1 MSAIQLNDRPAKKA
15 KNGLRKRIWQNK
27 ETYILL
33 LPGLIWY
40 AVFCYVPMGGLQLAF
55 KKFNAGLGIL
65 RSPWNGLT
73 NFRFVLQDPAFFNA
87 LANTFIISASKLVF
101 VFPVAIVLALLIN
114 EMRTGR
120 FKQLLQTVYTFPN
133 FLSWVIVASVML
145 GLLGSDGA
153 INNIMYAIVGENAKN
168 ISFLGNPATFR
179 PILYITDAWKG
190 AGWSSIIYLASIA
203 SIDVEQYEAAIIDG
217 ATRLQRVWH
226 ITLPGIKTTII
237 VLFILACGEMM
248 DAGFDQIF
256 NMYNA
261 AVRDVSDILD
271 TYIYRITFQTSAD
284 FGFSTAISLIKAVAN
299 FILLIFADRMAK
311 LAGETG
317 LFA

>member
-1 MSAIQLNDRPAKKA
+1 MSANHLSVPEKKKA
-15 KNGLRKRIWQNK
+15 KGDLRKRIWQNK

-40 AVFCYVPMGGLQLAF
+40 AIFCYIPMGGLQLAF
-55 KKFNAGLGIL
+55 KKYNAGIGIL
-65 RSPWNGLT
+65 KSPWTGLT
-73 NFRFVLQDPAFFNA
+73 NYRFVIQDTAFFKA

-101 VFPVAIVLALLIN
+101 VFPVAIILALLIN

-153 INNIMYAIVGENAKN
+153 INNIIYAVAGDSAKN
-168 ISFLGNPATFR
+168 ISFLGNSSIFR

-190 AGWSSIIYLASIA
+190 AGWSSIIYLAAIA

-217 ATRLQRVWH
+217 ATRFQRVWH

-237 VLFILACGEMM
+237 VLFILACGNMM

-284 FGFSTAISLIKAVAN
+284 FGFSTAISLMKAVVN